1 MNADQHV
8 LPTNQ
13 GGKVTI
19 AALRCRLSHQTSG
32 PEGEQLLLEQLIEL
46 Q

>member
-1 MNADQHV
+1 MHADQRV
-8 LPTNQ
+8 LPTNPRV
-13 GGKVTI
+13 KVTI
-19 AALRCRLSHQTSG
+19 AALPCRLRYQPSG